1 MSTILEKIADI
12 EAEMAKTQKN
22 KATSSHLGM
31 LKAKLA
37 KLRRELITPKSQ
49 GGGATESGFEVA
61 KTGDARIGFI
71 GFPSVGKSTLL
82 SNLAGVYSEVA
93 AYEFTTLTTV
103 PGCIKYKGAKVQ
115 LLDLPGIIE
124 GAKDGKGRGR
134 QVIAVA
140 RTASLIF
147 IVLDILKPL
156 QHKRLIEK
164 ELEGFGIRLNQEPP
178 NIYFKKK
185 EKGGVNLQFLVPQTE
200 LDLELVKVILGE
212 YRIHN
217 ADIIIRHDATSDE
230 LIDIVEGNRSY
241 IPCIYLLNK
250 IDQISIEELDIVC
263 DIPHCVPISAHHKWN
278 YDSLLEKMWE
288 YLKLVRIYTKPKGQ
302 LPDYESP
309 VVLQSMHCTL
319 EDFCNKIHKTILK
332 ELKYALVWGSS
343 VKHQPQ
349 RVGKDHQLHDE
360 DVVQIVKK
368 V

>member
-1 MSTILEKIADI
+1 MDVLKKIEDI
-12 EAEMAKTQKN
+12 ENEMARTQKN
-22 KATSSHLGM
+22 KATSAHLGM

-49 GGGATESGFEVA
+49 GGSAAQESFEVA
-61 KTGDARIGFI
+61 KTGDSRIGFV

-103 PGCIKYKGAKVQ
+103 PGCIKYKGAKIQ

-140 RTASLIF
+140 RTANLIF
-147 IVLDILKPL
+147 IVLDVLKPL
-156 QHKRLIEK
+156 GHKKIIEK
-164 ELEGFGIRLNQEPP
+164 ELEGFGIRLNKQPP
-178 NIYFKKK
+178 NIIFKKK
-185 EKGGVNLQFLVPQTE
+185 DKGGINMQAMVPQSE
-200 LDLELVKVILGE
+200 LDLDIVKTILNE

-217 ADIIIRHDATSDE
+217 ADIVFRCDATAEDF
-230 LIDIVEGNRSY
+230 IDVVEGNRTY
-241 IPCIYLLNK
+241 VPCIYLLNK
-250 IDQISIEELDIVC
+250 IDQISIEELDIIC
-263 DIPHCVPISAHHKWN
+263 KIPHCVPISAHHKWN
-278 YDSLLEKMWE
+278 YDSLLEKMWD

-309 VVLQSMHCTL
+309 VVLQSGKSTV
-319 EDFCNKIHKTILK
+319 EDFCDKIHKSIAK
-332 ELKYALVWGSS
+332 ELKYAVVWGTS
-343 VKHQPQ
+343 VKFQPQ
-349 RVGKDHQLHDE
+349 RVGKDHVLDDE

-368 V
+368 I